1 MIMKRSII
9 LLVLSLLTAIASFT
23 QTTYPKNLNDSL
35 VVITA
40 EQLKQTNLIFIEHDH
55 LTKENVL
62 LKSKISL
69 QDSLIYNYSQ
79 IDSIQKNN
87 IIKLTDQVD
96 FVNSKINRLEKQ
108 FKIYKPVAYISSG
121 ALITTL
127 LILLLK

>member
-1 MIMKRSII
+1 MKRSII

-35 VVITA
+35 VIITA
-40 EQLKQTNLIFIEHDH
+40 EQLKQTNLIFVEHDY

-62 LKSKISL
+62 LKNKISL

-87 IIKLTDQVD
+87 IVKLTEKVD
-96 FVNSKINRLEKQ
+96 FANNKINKLEKQ
-108 FKIYKPVAYISSG
+108 FKVYKPVAYISSG
-121 ALITTL
+121 ALIATL
-127 LILLLK
+127 LVLLLK

>member
-1 MIMKRSII
+1 MKRSII

-62 LKSKISL
+62 LKSKINL

-87 IIKLTDQVD
+87 IIKLTDQVN
-96 FVNSKINRLEKQ
+96 FANSKINRLEKQ

>member
-1 MIMKRSII
+1 MKRSII

-55 LTKENVL
+55 LMKENVL

-87 IIKLTDQVD
+87 IIKLTDQVN
-96 FVNSKINRLEKQ
+96 FANSKINRLEKQ

>member
-1 MIMKRSII
+1 MKRSII

-62 LKSKISL
+62 LKNKIGL
-69 QDSLIYNYSQ
+69 QDSLIYNYLQ

-87 IIKLTDQVD
+87 IIKLTEEVD
-96 FVNSKINRLEKQ
+96 FANNEVNKLKKQ

-121 ALITTL
+121 ALIATL
-127 LILLLK
+127 LVLLLK

>member
-1 MIMKRSII
+1 MKRSII

-40 EQLKQTNLIFIEHDH
+40 EQLKQANLIFIEHDY

-62 LKSKISL
+62 LKNKISL

-87 IIKLTDQVD
+87 IIKLTDQVN
-96 FVNSKINRLEKQ
+96 FANSKINRLEKQ

>member
-1 MIMKRSII
+1 MKRSII

-35 VVITA
+35 VIITA
-40 EQLKQTNLIFIEHDH
+40 EQLKQTNLIFLEHNY
-55 LTKENVL
+55 LTNENVL
-62 LKSKISL
+62 LKNKISL

-79 IDSIQKNN
+79 IDLIQKNN
-87 IIKLTDQVD
+87 IIKLTEEVD
-96 FVNSKINRLEKQ
+96 FANSKINKLEKQ

>member
-1 MIMKRSII
+1 MKRSII

-87 IIKLTDQVD
+87 IIKLTDQVN
-96 FVNSKINRLEKQ
+96 FANSKINRLEKQ

>member
-1 MIMKRSII
+1 MKRSII

-23 QTTYPKNLNDSL
+23 QTIYPKNLNDSL
-35 VVITA
+35 VIITA
-40 EQLKQTNLIFIEHDH
+40 EQLKQTNLIFVEHDY
-55 LTKENVL
+55 LTNENGL
-62 LKSKISL
+62 LKNKISL

-79 IDSIQKNN
+79 IDSIQKSN
-87 IIKLTDQVD
+87 IIKLTEKVD
-96 FVNSKINRLEKQ
+96 FANNKINKLEKQ

>member
-1 MIMKRSII
+1 MKRSII

-35 VVITA
+35 VIITA
-40 EQLKQTNLIFIEHDH
+40 EQLKQTNLIFVEHDH

-62 LKSKISL
+62 LKNKISL

-79 IDSIQKNN
+79 INLIQKNN
-87 IIKLTDQVD
+87 IIKLNEEVD
-96 FVNSKINRLEKQ
+96 FATNKINKLEKQ
-108 FKIYKPVAYISSG
+108 FKIYKPVAYASSG
-121 ALITTL
+121 VLIATL

>member
-1 MIMKRSII
+1 MKRSII

-35 VVITA
+35 VIITA
-40 EQLKQTNLIFIEHDH
+40 EQLKQTNLIFAEHDY

-62 LKSKISL
+62 LKNKISL

-87 IIKLTDQVD
+87 IVKLTEKVD
-96 FVNSKINRLEKQ
+96 FANNKINKLEKQ

-121 ALITTL
+121 ALIATL
-127 LILLLK
+127 LVLLLK

>member
-1 MIMKRSII
+1 
-9 LLVLSLLTAIASFT
+9 LTAIASFT

-35 VVITA
+35 VIITA
-40 EQLKQTNLIFIEHDH
+40 EQLKQTNLIFLEHNY
-55 LTKENVL
+55 LTNENVL
-62 LKSKISL
+62 LKNKISL

-79 IDSIQKNN
+79 IDLIQKNN
-87 IIKLTDQVD
+87 IIKLTEEVD
-96 FVNSKINRLEKQ
+96 FANSKINKLEKQ

>member
-1 MIMKRSII
+1 MKRSII

-35 VVITA
+35 VIITA
-40 EQLKQTNLIFIEHDH
+40 EQLKQTNLIFVEHDH

-79 IDSIQKNN
+79 INSIQKNN
-87 IIKLTDQVD
+87 IIKLTEEVD
-96 FVNSKINRLEKQ
+96 FATNKINKLEKQ
-108 FKIYKPVAYISSG
+108 FKIYKPVAYVSSG
-121 ALITTL
+121 VLIATL

>member
-1 MIMKRSII
+1 MKRSII

-40 EQLKQTNLIFIEHDH
+40 EQLKQTNLIFLEHDY

-62 LKSKISL
+62 LKNKINL

-87 IIKLTDQVD
+87 IVKLTEKVD
-96 FVNSKINRLEKQ
+96 FANNKINKLEKQ
-108 FKIYKPVAYISSG
+108 FKVYKPVAYISSG
-121 ALITTL
+121 ALIATL
-127 LILLLK
+127 LVLLLK

>member
-1 MIMKRSII
+1 MKRSII

-35 VVITA
+35 VIITA
-40 EQLKQTNLIFIEHDH
+40 EQLKQTNLIFIEHDY
-55 LTKENVL
+55 LTNENGL
-62 LKSKISL
+62 LKNKISL

-87 IIKLTDQVD
+87 IIKLNEEVD
-96 FVNSKINRLEKQ
+96 FATNKINKLEKQ
-108 FKIYKPVAYISSG
+108 FKIYKPVAYASSG
-121 ALITTL
+121 VLIATL

>member
-1 MIMKRSII
+1 MKRSII

-35 VVITA
+35 VIITA
-40 EQLKQTNLIFIEHDH
+40 EQLKQTNLIFAEHDY
-55 LTKENVL
+55 LTNENVL
-62 LKSKISL
+62 LKNKIGL

-87 IIKLTDQVD
+87 IIKLTEEVD
-96 FVNSKINRLEKQ
+96 FANNEVNKLKKQ

>member
-1 MIMKRSII
+1 MKRSII
-9 LLVLSLLTAIASFT
+9 LLVFSLLTAIASFT

-40 EQLKQTNLIFIEHDH
+40 EQLKQTNLIFVEHDH

-62 LKSKISL
+62 LKNKIDL

-79 IDSIQKNN
+79 IDLIQKNN
-87 IIKLTDQVD
+87 IIKLTEEVD
-96 FVNSKINRLEKQ
+96 FATNKINKLEKQ
-108 FKIYKPVAYISSG
+108 FKIYKPVAYASSG
-121 ALITTL
+121 VLIATL

>member
-1 MIMKRSII
+1 MKRSII

-35 VVITA
+35 VIITA
-40 EQLKQTNLIFIEHDH
+40 EQLKQTNLIFAEHDY
-55 LTKENVL
+55 LTNENVL
-62 LKSKISL
+62 LKNKIGL
-69 QDSLIYNYSQ
+69 QDSLIYNYSK

-87 IIKLTDQVD
+87 IIKLIEEVD
-96 FVNSKINRLEKQ
+96 FANNEVNKLKRQ

>member
-1 MIMKRSII
+1 MKRSII

-40 EQLKQTNLIFIEHDH
+40 EQLKQTNLIFVEHEH
-55 LTKENVL
+55 LTNENVL
-62 LKSKISL
+62 LKNKISL
-69 QDSLIYNYSQ
+69 QDSLIHNYSQ

-87 IIKLTDQVD
+87 IIKLTEEVD
-96 FVNSKINRLEKQ
+96 FANNKINKLEKQ
-108 FKIYKPVAYISSG
+108 FKVYKPVAYISSG
-121 ALITTL
+121 ALIATL

>member
-1 MIMKRSII
+1 MKRSII

-40 EQLKQTNLIFIEHDH
+40 EQLKQTNLIFVEHEH

-62 LKSKISL
+62 LKNKISL

-87 IIKLTDQVD
+87 IVKLTEEVD
-96 FVNSKINRLEKQ
+96 FANNKINKLEKQ
-108 FKIYKPVAYISSG
+108 FKVYKPVAYISSG
-121 ALITTL
+121 ALIATL